1 MQQILPQLE
10 GKTAVYVVSPQWFTK
25 DGYDSSAFQ
34 QYFNSDQL
42 TSFLANQE
50 VGPAS
55 QYAASRLLQQYP
67 NVAMQSA
74 LEKLSKGKPLS
85 GFEKGLNQT
94 FMRFVRREDAFFSTF
109 MAMNNSNYEKK
120 VLSRLDRLPDSF
132 SYDALKEMA
141 TAEAKKKTSN
151 NKLGISNSFYKSRI
165 ARKLKK
171 LKGFQKKESY
181 LQSPEYNDLQLVLDQ
196 FAQSRTNVLFVI
208 PPVNS
213 KWMAYTGLSRDMYQK
228 TVEKIRY
235 QLESQGFTNIA
246 DFSKDGDKP
255 YFMQDTIHMG
265 WNGWLA
271 FDKVVDPFVSNPQ
284 PAPEYKINERFLSK
298 DWAVYKGQP
307 DQFQ

>member
-1 MQQILPQLE
+1 
-10 GKTAVYVVSPQWFTK
+10 
-25 DGYDSSAFQ
+25 
-34 QYFNSDQL
+34 
-42 TSFLANQE
+42 
-50 VGPAS
+50 
-55 QYAASRLLQQYP
+55 
-67 NVAMQSA
+67 
-74 LEKLSKGKPLS
+74 
-85 GFEKGLNQT
+85 
-94 FMRFVRREDAFFSTF
+94 MRFVRREDAFFSTF

-213 KWMAYTGLSRDMYQK
+213 KWMAYTGLSGDMYQK

-255 YFMQDTIHMG
+255 YFMQDTIHIG

>member
-1 MQQILPQLE
+1 M
-10 GKTAVYVVSPQWFTK
+10 
-25 DGYDSSAFQ
+25 
-34 QYFNSDQL
+34 
-42 TSFLANQE
+42 ANQE

-74 LEKLSKGKPLS
+74 LEKLSNGKPLS

-255 YFMQDTIHMG
+255 YFMQDTIHIG